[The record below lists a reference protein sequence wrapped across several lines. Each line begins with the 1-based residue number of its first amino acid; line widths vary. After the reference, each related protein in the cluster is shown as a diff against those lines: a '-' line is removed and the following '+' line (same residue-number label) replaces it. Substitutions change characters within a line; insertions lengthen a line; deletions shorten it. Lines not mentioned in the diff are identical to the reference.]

1 MADDW
6 IGIDESTTIDK
17 KVDAETVIF
26 GTTTVYRERM
36 QIAGATTGAIA
47 PVSSAGGLTV
57 DLGTNNDVVIS
68 GNSTA
73 IVSTASAIR
82 VKSTGA
88 ITVTGTSNVSG
99 STVLLTTGSKVQVE
113 PVAGTTF
120 VVTGTSNVVISGNS
134 TAIVSTVS
142 AIRIKSTGAITIQG
156 NSTAI
161 FSTASKIQVEPAA
174 GTTFTVTGTSNVS
187 GSTVVISGQSTAI
200 QGAGL
205 SSAASSLA
213 WYMRLVDY
221 DSTVGAQVNSSGE
234 QLVTGAVT
242 ISGNST
248 AIVSSVSVV
257 RIKSTGAITIQ
268 GNSTAIFSTA
278 AKIQVEPVAGT
289 TFTVT
294 GTSNVSGSTVVMT
307 TASKVQADISTALP
321 AGTNN
326 IGVIRTQKDVNTPV
340 AGTTALTISRAMISF
355 ATSGAQTI
363 VSSVAGANIRIL
375 GWNLVTATTNVLTW
389 FSATTAGT
397 TLAGPYHFA
406 ANGGIS
412 VPISEYGW
420 MQTTAVGVGIVLKAE
435 VASSVGGNVV
445 YIQSSAI

>member
-73 IVSTASAIR
+73 IVSTVSAIR
-82 VKSTGA
+82 VKSTA
-88 ITVTGTSNVSG
+88 TITVTGTSNVSG
-99 STVLLTTGSKVQVE
+99 STVVLTTASKVQVE
-113 PVAGTTF
+113 PV
-120 VVTGTSNVVISGNS
+120 TGS
-134 TAIVSTVS
+134 
-142 AIRIKSTGAITIQG
+142 
-156 NSTAI
+156 
-161 FSTASKIQVEPAA
+161 
-174 GTTFTVTGTSNVS
+174 TFTVTGTSNVTIA
-187 GSTVVISGQSTAI
+187 GGQSTAI
-200 QGAGL
+200 L
-205 SSAASSLA
+205 
-213 WYMRLVDY
+213 
-221 DSTVGAQVNSSGE
+221 
-234 QLVTGAVT
+234 
-242 ISGNST
+242 
-248 AIVSSVSVV
+248 
-257 RIKSTGAITIQ
+257 
-268 GNSTAIFSTA
+268 
-278 AKIQVEPVAGT
+278 
-289 TFTVT
+289 
-294 GTSNVSGSTVVMT
+294 T
-307 TASKVQADISTALP
+307 TASKTLADISTALP

-326 IGVIRTQKDVNTPV
+326 IGFIRTQKDVNTPV
-340 AGTTALTISRAMISF
+340 AGTTALTISRATISF

-397 TLAGPYHFA
+397 TLARPYHFA

-420 MQTTAVGVGIVLKAE
+420 MQTTAVGVGVVLKAE
-435 VASSVGGNVV
+435 VASSIGGNVV
-445 YIQSSAI
+445 YIQSAAI

>member
-1 MADDW
+1 MEM
-6 IGIDESTTIDK
+6 G
-17 KVDAETVIF
+17 
-26 GTTTVYRERM
+26 
-36 QIAGATTGAIA
+36 GAKRGAIA

-82 VKSTGA
+82 VKSTA
-88 ITVTGTSNVSG
+88 TITVTGTSNVSG
-99 STVLLTTGSKVQVE
+99 STVVLTTGSKVQVE

-142 AIRIKSTGAITIQG
+142 AIRVKSTGTI
-156 NSTAI
+156 
-161 FSTASKIQVEPAA
+161 
-174 GTTFTVTGTSNVS
+174 TVTGTSNVS
-187 GSTVVISGQSTAI
+187 GSTVVVSGQSTAI

-278 AKIQVEPVAGT
+278 SKIQVEPVAGT

>member
-99 STVLLTTGSKVQVE
+99 STVILTTGSKVQVE

-142 AIRIKSTGAITIQG
+142 AIRIKSTAAITIQG

-248 AIVSSVSVV
+248 VALAANSTLAATISGNSTAIMSTVSAV
-257 RIKSTGAITIQ
+257 RIKSTAAI
-268 GNSTAIFSTA
+268 
-278 AKIQVEPVAGT
+278 
-289 TFTVT
+289 TVT

-307 TASKVQADISTALP
+307 TASKVLADISTALP

-340 AGTTALTISRAMISF
+340 AGTTALTISRATISF
-355 ATSGAQTI
+355 ATSGAQTV

>member
-82 VKSTGA
+82 VKSTA
-88 ITVTGTSNVSG
+88 TITVTGTSNVSG
-99 STVLLTTGSKVQVE
+99 STVVLTTGSKVQVE

-142 AIRIKSTGAITIQG
+142 AIRVKSTGTI
-156 NSTAI
+156 
-161 FSTASKIQVEPAA
+161 
-174 GTTFTVTGTSNVS
+174 TVTGTSNVS
-187 GSTVVISGQSTAI
+187 GSTVVVSGQSTAI

-278 AKIQVEPVAGT
+278 SKIQVEPVAGT

>member
-17 KVDAETVIF
+17 MVDAETVIF

-82 VKSTGA
+82 VKSTA
-88 ITVTGTSNVSG
+88 SITVTGTSNVSG
-99 STVLLTTGSKVQVE
+99 STVVLTTGSKVQVE

-142 AIRIKSTGAITIQG
+142 AIRVKSTGTI
-156 NSTAI
+156 
-161 FSTASKIQVEPAA
+161 
-174 GTTFTVTGTSNVS
+174 TVTGTSNVS
-187 GSTVVISGQSTAI
+187 GSTVVVSGQSTAI

-278 AKIQVEPVAGT
+278 SKIQVEPVAGT

>member
-1 MADDW
+1 LADDW

-99 STVLLTTGSKVQVE
+99 STVILTTGSKVQVE

-120 VVTGTSNVVISGNS
+120 VVTGTSNVV
-134 TAIVSTVS
+134 V
-142 AIRIKSTGAITIQG
+142 
-156 NSTAI
+156 
-161 FSTASKIQVEPAA
+161 
-174 GTTFTVTGTSNVS
+174 
-187 GSTVVISGQSTAI
+187 SGQSTAI

-234 QLVTGAVT
+234 QLITGAVT

-248 AIVSSVSVV
+248 VSLAAGSTLAATISGNSTAIMSTVSAV
-257 RIKSTGAITIQ
+257 RIKSTAAITIQ
-268 GNSTAIFSTA
+268 GNSTVTIGGGQSTA
-278 AKIQVEPVAGT
+278 IL
-289 TFTVT
+289 
-294 GTSNVSGSTVVMT
+294 T
-307 TASKVQADISTALP
+307 TASKTLADISTALP

-326 IGVIRTQKDVNTPV
+326 IGVIRTMKDVNTPV
-340 AGTTALTISRAMISF
+340 AGTTGLTIARATISF
-355 ATSGAQTI
+355 ATSGSQTI
-363 VSSVAGANIRIL
+363 VSSVANTNIRIL

-412 VPISEYGW
+412 VPVSEYGW

>member
-57 DLGTNNDVVIS
+57 DLGTNN
-68 GNSTA
+68 
-73 IVSTASAIR
+73 
-82 VKSTGA
+82 
-88 ITVTGTSNVSG
+88 
-99 STVLLTTGSKVQVE
+99 
-113 PVAGTTF
+113 
-120 VVTGTSNVVISGNS
+120 NVVISGNS

-142 AIRIKSTGAITIQG
+142 AIRIKSTAAITIQG

-213 WYMRLVDY
+213 WYTRLVDY

-234 QLVTGAVT
+234 QLITGAVT

-248 AIVSSVSVV
+248 VSLAAGSTLAATISGTSTAIMSAVWAV
-257 RIKSTGAITIQ
+257 RIKSRAAITIQ
-268 GNSTAIFSTA
+268 GNST
-278 AKIQVEPVAGT
+278 
-289 TFTVT
+289 VT
-294 GTSNVSGSTVVMT
+294 
-307 TASKVQADISTALP
+307 
-321 AGTNN
+321 
-326 IGVIRTQKDVNTPV
+326 IG
-340 AGTTALTISRAMISF
+340 
-355 ATSGAQTI
+355 
-363 VSSVAGANIRIL
+363 
-375 GWNLVTATTNVLTW
+375 
-389 FSATTAGT
+389 
-397 TLAGPYHFA
+397 
-406 ANGGIS
+406 
-412 VPISEYGW
+412 
-420 MQTTAVGVGIVLKAE
+420 
-435 VASSVGGNVV
+435 
-445 YIQSSAI
+445 

>member
-82 VKSTGA
+82 VKSTA
-88 ITVTGTSNVSG
+88 TITVTGTSNVSG
-99 STVLLTTGSKVQVE
+99 STVVLTTGSKVQVE

-142 AIRIKSTGAITIQG
+142 AIRVKSTGTI
-156 NSTAI
+156 
-161 FSTASKIQVEPAA
+161 
-174 GTTFTVTGTSNVS
+174 TVTGTSNVS
-187 GSTVVISGQSTAI
+187 GSTVVVSGQSTAI

-278 AKIQVEPVAGT
+278 SKIQVEPVAGT

-420 MQTTAVGVGIVLKAE
+420 MQTTAIGVGIVLKAE